1 MWDLLLYDKVISGPN
16 IKLLLE
22 STLYRA
28 DSKEGKLT
36 TAYVHNDSTELL
48 YRIHAKYFVD
58 ATGDSEEKGNYQ
70 RVNRHQFSAVNAS
83 AIRVRVT
90 ATNGDE
96 LARIFEV
103 RCYA

>member
-1 MWDLLLYDKVISGPN
+1 MPN
-16 IKLLLE
+16 NVDGTTPNNSE
-22 STLYRA
+22 S
-28 DSKEGKLT
+28 DS
-36 TAYVHNDSTELL
+36 
-48 YRIHAKYFVD
+48 
-58 ATGDSEEKGNYQ
+58 NYQ

-83 AIRVRVT
+83 AIRVHVT